1 MLLML
6 QVKGSDIPAPLK
18 HWSDLEKPFK
28 QRHRHT
34 PEQQQQH
41 KPGSK
46 ASKAAAAAAAA
57 AGADEDGHTDTL
69 IIPHKLLS
77 HLSEHGWH
85 TPTPIQRQAV
95 TALLGQRE
103 LLAVAPTGGQAGLL
117 CMRTWGF
124 VCASAA

>member
-28 QRHRHT
+28 QRHKAT
-34 PEQQQQH
+34 AEQQQQQKQQKQQKH
-41 KPGSK
+41 KTGSK
-46 ASKAAAAAAAA
+46 ASSSKAAAAA
-57 AGADEDGHTDTL
+57 GGDDDGHTDTL
-69 IIPHKLLS
+69 IIPHKLLL

-95 TALLGQRE
+95 PALLGQRE
-103 LLAVAPTGGQAGLL
+103 LLAVAPTGGQGSFFYMG
-117 CMRTWGF
+117 CGP
-124 VCASAA
+124 